1 MTEVVLEQKSQVA
14 AVSSFGKR
22 NANSERIQQE
32 EAALKKLIEENNSPE
47 GKTED
52 DNVDD
57 SNLSSEEKTFKKRYG
72 DLRRHAQQQQT
83 QLQAQIDELRNQL
96 TQSTEKQIKLP
107 KSEEELSAWAAQYP
121 DVAKIV
127 ETIALKKI
135 REENQEVKERM
146 KTLDEREAQAARDK
160 AEAELMRMHP
170 DFDKIR
176 DTDEFHDWVEDQ
188 PKWVQNALYE
198 NDTDAKAAARAID
211 LYKAD
216 MGKKD
221 KPRTTYD
228 RDVAQSVGTRRG
240 AGAPSNAGEA
250 GVIYESAV
258 EKMSAQQY
266 EKNLEAIQKA
276 IQSGKF
282 VYDLSGSAR

>member
-32 EAALKKLIEENNSPE
+32 EAALKKLIDENNNPE

-57 SNLSSEEKTFKKRYG
+57 SNLSAEEKTFKKRYG

-221 KPRTTYD
+221 KPRTTYE

-258 EKMSAQQY
+258 EKMTPQQY
-266 EKNLEAIQKA
+266 EKNQEAIQKA